1 MKSAL
6 ILLNAPV
13 SDAAA
18 KMFAEPDRLDT
29 EGDAA
34 GGAGALGDTDGEADA
49 LGVADA
55 DAVTVG
61 VGVAVAV
68 TVTAGVTVSVT
79 VGVGVAEAVGD
90 ELVFHRVA
98 AAGRGDHS
106 DAGDEGEAV
115 PQSCGRAHDETV
127 SFLCRDYC
135 PDGSSM
141 TTLVDF
147 TDATATIPG
156 WRSSSSAA
164 SRVMSETRRN
174 GPACISTWAATPS
187 FVTLV
192 MIPVR
197 WFRAD

>member
-1 MKSAL
+1 MKSAF

-18 KMFAEPDRLDT
+18 KMFAEPDSD
-29 EGDAA
+29 
-34 GGAGALGDTDGEADA
+34 DTDGDAEGLGAGLGVAGGEAEG

-68 TVTAGVTVSVT
+68 TVTEGVAVSVA
-79 VGVGVAEAVGD
+79 VDVGVAGAVDD
-90 ELVFHRVA
+90 ELVFTLLPLQPA
-98 AAGRGDHS
+98 AIMATQARRATRTRQYRSRAGERMLG
-106 DAGDEGEAV
+106 
-115 PQSCGRAHDETV
+115 PFL
-127 SFLCRDYC
+127 SFFRPGYC

-164 SRVMSETRRN
+164 SRVISETRRN
-174 GPACISTWAATPS
+174 RPACTSTWAATPS

-192 MIPVR
+192 TMPVM
-197 WFRAD
+197 